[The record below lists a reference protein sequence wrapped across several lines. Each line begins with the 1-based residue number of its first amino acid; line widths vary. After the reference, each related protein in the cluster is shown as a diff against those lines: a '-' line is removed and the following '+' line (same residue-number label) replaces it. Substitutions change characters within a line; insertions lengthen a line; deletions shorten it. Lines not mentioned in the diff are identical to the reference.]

1 MCVCVCVYMCVY
13 IRYIYIYISNEKKN
27 AYILLIP
34 PAFFCRYLLV
44 VRNGALVGITTKRD
58 ILRRIHTF
66 RGAKFG
72 ARPVNIK
79 RAWQQ

>member
-1 MCVCVCVYMCVY
+1 MARCFY
-13 IRYIYIYISNEKKN
+13 
-27 AYILLIP
+27 LLRP
-34 PAFFCRYLLV
+34 LLSRRYLLV